1 MFLAI
6 YLFIMEEPLL
16 ISFSGGRTS
25 AFMTRFILEYYDKNA
40 DTHILFAN
48 TGKENEE
55 TLVFVNEC
63 AKRWNLPI
71 VWLES
76 DLNPQKGKGNNFK
89 VVSFETASRK
99 GEPFERL
106 IRKYGLPNRMS
117 RFCSGKLKIEVMEK
131 YMKSLGYDKFKTAI
145 GIRADEPDRIRD
157 KWYPLFE
164 LGVTKSM
171 VNAFWQK
178 QDFDLGLKDYQ
189 GNCDLCHLKSLRK
202 RQRCIEDNPKI
213 ADWWI
218 EMEDLRQSTFDL
230 KHSVKEIKNG
240 IISQTNLLSELDV
253 SCICVD

>member
-1 MFLAI
+1 
-6 YLFIMEEPLL
+6 MEEPLL

-25 AFMTRFILEYYDKNA
+25 AFMTRFILEHYGKNA

-63 AKRWNLPI
+63 SKRWDMPI
-71 VWLES
+71 IWLES
-76 DLNPQKGKGNNFK
+76 VLSEKKGEGNNFK
-89 VVSFETASRK
+89 IVDFDTASRN

-106 IRKYGLPNRMS
+106 IRKYGLPNRMN
-117 RFCSGKLKIEVMEK
+117 RFCSGKLKIEPMEK
-131 YMKSLGYDKFKTAI
+131 YMKSFGYKKWKTAI

-164 LGVTKSM
+164 LGVTKSIID
-171 VNAFWQK
+171 AFWQK

-189 GNCDLCHLKSLRK
+189 GNCDLCHLKSIKKRK
-202 RQRCIEDNPKI
+202 RCIEGNPKI

-218 EMEDLRQSTFDL
+218 EMEDLRQSTFDM
-230 KHSVKEIKNG
+230 KHSVRELVNG
-240 IISQTNLLSELDV
+240 TISQTNLLSQLDV